1 MDIMIKG
8 QHKHMATTTTNLMNE
23 ISKEKNLDKFKKRMQ
38 AEYVDENI
46 SSMLIKLIN
55 IKGVTIPEIIRD
67 SNLAKG
73 YVYEIING
81 TKKNPA
87 RDKVL
92 AILIAIGCDI
102 NEVNNFLKRAGIA
115 AIDERNVRDSLIYF
129 CINSGF
135 DVLKTNDLLI
145 NENCNPLE

>member
-1 MDIMIKG
+1 MVKG

-73 YVYEIING
+73 YVYEI
-81 TKKNPA
+81 K
-87 RDKVL
+87 
-92 AILIAIGCDI
+92 
-102 NEVNNFLKRAGIA
+102 
-115 AIDERNVRDSLIYF
+115 S
-129 CINSGF
+129 
-135 DVLKTNDLLI
+135 
-145 NENCNPLE
+145 